1 MDSKYNLLPS
11 PLVAVTYEDVFGELK
26 DVTSIEKLMRELPM
40 VVVLHHVLRRQLS
53 VHFTMYARE
62 QHDLL
67 LEELCND
74 LDKPERTN
82 LYRFRNRNKDRVI
95 LYNTDSTIRM
105 CFEALVH
112 GYNLDDDDKELSA
125 TRDEAVDIGKT
136 YTLCNSELVKA
147 QTIRGDMSETLL
159 LVDLKSS
166 EFKFH
171 KDPKAALYKACQ
183 FFDFCEKSPIYKVYL
198 KAFCIDYG
206 INDWREY
213 LGRLL
218 TLFHDTINTHAI
230 KIDKNDYA
238 SISFLGQF
246 AVDIEKIKSI
256 GQWSNPDALKYF
268 REHFLVH
275 FNGGVLF
282 VISPDFIV
290 DKMYQGLKFMFFSS
304 IVKHGIKNPKGKD
317 FSELPQFTQQLG
329 QDFSETSLAYTLFK
343 KALTGKVDSLIT
355 GTELKSGGFPD
366 GEPDLYIRKGRSL
379 ILVEVKDLL
388 FPDSVRNSNNVD
400 EIINHIKKRICAYPE
415 KPHKGFGQI
424 LDNIERLLNGLFD
437 SHDSCAKDVEVIF
450 PVVMTTDNAFS
461 AIGINSEIVKQ
472 AIDIMTKLGDK
483 FGKRF
488 ISIPIILDVD
498 TLINLAYKLSQGVI
512 DIFDV
517 FWDYITKSRAGI
529 IPFKVYAY
537 ENFQKG
543 LKISTEENAF
553 LFGDIFNS

>member
-1 MDSKYNLLPS
+1 MDNKENLLPS
-11 PLVAVTYEDVFGELK
+11 PLVAVTYEDVFGKVK
-26 DVTSIEKLMRELPM
+26 DNTSIEKLMMELPM

-53 VHFTMYARE
+53 IHFTMYARE
-62 QHDLL
+62 PHDSLL
-67 LEELCND
+67 DELCND

-82 LYRFRNRNKDRVI
+82 LYRFRRRNKDRVI
-95 LYNTDSTIRM
+95 LYNTDSTIRI

-125 TRDEAVDIGKT
+125 TRDEAVDIGKA
-136 YTLCNSELVKA
+136 YTLCNTELVKA
-147 QTIRGDMSETLL
+147 QKVRGDMSETLL

-171 KDPKAALYKACQ
+171 KDPKAALYKAFQ
-183 FFDFCEKSPIYKVYL
+183 FFVFCEKSPIYKEYL
-198 KAFCIDYG
+198 EAFYIDYK

-246 AVDIEKIKSI
+246 AVNIEELKTI
-256 GQWSNPDALKYF
+256 GRWANPEALKYF

-275 FNGGVLF
+275 FSGGIFF

-304 IVKHGIKNPKGKD
+304 IVKHGIKNPKGKEFD
-317 FSELPQFTQQLG
+317 KLPQFTQQLG

-343 KALTGKVDSLIT
+343 KALTGKVDCLIT
-355 GTELKSGGFPD
+355 GAGLKSGGFPD

-388 FPDSVRNSNNVD
+388 FPDSVRNSDNVN
-400 EIINHIKKRICAYPE
+400 EIINHIKTRICAYPE

-424 LDNIERLLNGLFD
+424 LDNIERLVNGLFD
-437 SHDSCAKDVEVIF
+437 SHDSCAKDVEVIY

-461 AIGINSEIVKQ
+461 AIGINSEIAKQ
-472 AIDIMTKLGDK
+472 ANDIMTNLGDK

-488 ISIPIILDVD
+488 ISIPIILDID

-517 FWDYITKSRAGI
+517 FFDYIKTSRAGI

-543 LKISTEENAF
+543 LDISTEENTF